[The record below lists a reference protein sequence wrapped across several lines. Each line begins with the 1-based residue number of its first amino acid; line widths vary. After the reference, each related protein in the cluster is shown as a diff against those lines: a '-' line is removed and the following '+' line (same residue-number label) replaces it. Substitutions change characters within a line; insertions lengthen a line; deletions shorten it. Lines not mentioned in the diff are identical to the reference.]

1 MSAHQYSP
9 PDAAA
14 LLGLLNQA
22 TELCRRLDLL
32 KEAGTFEH
40 FIARVQEESPIPEA
54 SRDEVSRVINGIA
67 GLRIIN
73 KLGDDFSEYRRLSLA
88 FSRVLFPEIH
98 EAEKQPRRPLEERI
112 EKHCEEV
119 IASPAKAEAREWLNQ
134 RAHGFFMTDRRDVAG
149 FVEEFYNAGAK
160 QVLIGDIEEDQ
171 SAQLGQSILVVL
183 PKEASARAKLF
194 EIGSRAEDAFQ
205 CDHVSDKGQKYL
217 YYSLD

>member
-1 MSAHQYSP
+1 MTAHQYSP

-14 LLGLLNQA
+14 LLTVLNQA

-32 KEAGTFEH
+32 NDADTFEH
-40 FIARVQEESPIPEA
+40 LTARVQQESPIPEA
-54 SRDEVSRVINGIA
+54 SRDEISRAINGIA

-112 EKHCEEV
+112 DKHCEE
-119 IASPAKAEAREWLNQ
+119 IMASPRKAEAREWLKQ
-134 RAHGFFMTDRRDVAG
+134 RAHCFFKTDRRYVAVL
-149 FVEEFYNAGAK
+149 VEQFYNAGAK
-160 QVLIGDIEEDQ
+160 EVLIGDIEEDQ
-171 SAQLGQSILVVL
+171 TAQLGQSLLIVL
-183 PKEASARAKLF
+183 PEDASARAKLF
-194 EIGSRAEDAFQ
+194 KIGSHAEDAFQ
-205 CDHVSDKGQKYL
+205 CDHVTDKGQKFL